1 LGIDSN
7 YCQCLAR
14 EPAKR
19 STALYKT
26 FMQVAQ
32 VAFAGTA
39 DKNSIH
45 KHNRERVAQRPDVTD
60 KSLNH
65 SCIHGILNKLQFRTT
80 G

>member
-1 LGIDSN
+1 MGIDSN

-26 FMQVAQ
+26 FMQVAL

-45 KHNRERVAQRPDVTD
+45 KHNRERE
-60 KSLNH
+60 
-65 SCIHGILNKLQFRTT
+65 
-80 G
+80 